1 MENNYCSYKNVIIIC
16 TVITFILIVIASIL
30 IYIKHNSKIESRNKS
45 LTYIDSNV
53 ITLKSSDDI
62 NNKKPIVDE
71 LKHSETER
79 DMSKVKMAIKDEE
92 VTSEG
97 IEIIIEDKN
106 ETPYVYDSWFEIEKL
121 ENNEWKKLQYR
132 DDYVSDDIGYMIYE
146 LKDGKLEEKINW
158 SKEYGVLDRGKYKL
172 IKRCMDED
180 DSYTHIEIEFEIK

>member
-71 LKHSETER
+71 LKHSKTER
-79 DMSKVKMAIKDEE
+79 DMSKVKMTIKDEE

-106 ETPYVYDSWFEIEKL
+106 ETPYVYDSWFEIDKL

-180 DSYTHIEIEFEIK
+180 NIYKYIEIEFEIK

>member
-30 IYIKHNSKIESRNKS
+30 IYIKHNSRIESSNKS
-45 LTYIDSNV
+45 LTYIDSNI

-62 NNKKPIVDE
+62 NNKKPIIDE

-79 DMSKVKMAIKDEE
+79 DMSKVKMTIKDEE

-132 DDYVSDDIGYMIYE
+132 DDYVSDDIGYMIYV

-158 SKEYGVLDRGKYKL
+158 SKEYGILDRGKYKL

-180 DSYTHIEIEFEIK
+180 DSYTHIEIKFEIK

>member
-45 LTYIDSNV
+45 LTYIDSDV

-71 LKHSETER
+71 LKHSENER

-180 DSYTHIEIEFEIK
+180 DIYKYIEIEFEIK